1 MLRYPG
7 IRNSRKPSPPPRMK
21 EQGGKQCSSDLAQGT
36 LKLEDTATAT
46 NSSKQRENKRNKYP
60 QRFSLFFLP
69 SSVLPLAKPYEKPEG
84 KKDSRWHRLSRS
96 ASWGRE
102 RGKENEFAGKWRVTR
117 KAIFPDLGAS
127 ISTEAERNKEVK

>member
-1 MLRYPG
+1 M
-7 IRNSRKPSPPPRMK
+7 NSRKPSPPPRLK

-36 LKLEDTATAT
+36 LKLEDTAPAT

-84 KKDSRWHRLSRS
+84 KKDSVKVSLL
-96 ASWGRE
+96 GQRE
-102 RGKENEFAGKWRVTR
+102 RQRE
-117 KAIFPDLGAS
+117 
-127 ISTEAERNKEVK
+127 